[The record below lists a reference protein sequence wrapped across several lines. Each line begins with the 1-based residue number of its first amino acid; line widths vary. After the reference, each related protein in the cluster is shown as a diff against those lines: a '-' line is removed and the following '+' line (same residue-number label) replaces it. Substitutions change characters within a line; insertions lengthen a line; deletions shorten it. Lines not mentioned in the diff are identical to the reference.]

1 MSDESAHPHHPTKTI
16 AVQNR
21 FPEGEIG
28 EGHFHEGDVRVMIA
42 AALFLVLLVA
52 GGLKLHYASA
62 AGFKETC
69 SIDQFFDPLISGIA
83 GALTTI
89 VGFYFGDRRRRG

>member
-1 MSDESAHPHHPTKTI
+1 MTEGGNISKHPAKI
-16 AVQNR
+16 ADVQNR

-28 EGHFHEGDVRVMIA
+28 EGHFHDGDVRVGIA
-42 AALFLVLLVA
+42 AALFVVLLVA
-52 GGLKLHYASA
+52 GGLKLHYVSA

-89 VGFYFGDRRRRG
+89 LGFYFGDRKRR